1 MKLTKYQNN
10 LANFMT
16 DNGIPQDIAVLLASR
31 ENNSKVYLNNLPIRW
46 VVGRIFVWVQQP
58 EGVEFW
64 SDFYD
69 AFEEECNVRKITAQF
84 NTSKL

>member
-31 ENNSKVYLNNLPIRW
+31 EDCSEYWLNGIPIRST
-46 VVGRIFVWVQQP
+46 VGCIFVWGDQP
-58 EGVEFW
+58 EGLEFW
-64 SDFYD
+64 SDFRD
-69 AFEEECNVRKITAQF
+69 AFMEECDVKRITAQF